1 MDQVSTYHPATTTTA
16 VATAPGPKRGAILVV
31 EDRYD
36 VRSGVV
42 QLLEL
47 YGYEVVEA
55 ANGEEAVRCLTAA
68 AETFALILLDLLL
81 PGGVSGHDVR
91 AQQLADA
98 RAADIPTVVVS
109 ACERDADL
117 EAALHP
123 AAWLEKPFHADALLA
138 IVRQHVLPMHPAL
151 WDLQHPM

>member
-98 RAADIPTVVVS
+98 RAADIPTVVVRPS
-109 ACERDADL
+109 IGLGWR
-117 EAALHP
+117 
-123 AAWLEKPFHADALLA
+123 F
-138 IVRQHVLPMHPAL
+138 
-151 WDLQHPM
+151 